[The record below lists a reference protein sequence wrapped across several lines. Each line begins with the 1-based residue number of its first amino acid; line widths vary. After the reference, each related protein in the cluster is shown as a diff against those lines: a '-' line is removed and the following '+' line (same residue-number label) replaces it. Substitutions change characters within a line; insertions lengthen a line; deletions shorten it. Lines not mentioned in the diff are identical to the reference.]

1 MYLTSFSIERVK
13 CFERAEFTFPR
24 RGDGRYA
31 GWHVLLGANATGK
44 TTALRAMAVA
54 LMGPTAWRGFEPV
67 GWVRDS
73 AEPTRPRLVA
83 DISRGEADAF
93 DNGAVGPYRAEIGV
107 IAEGETDDEGV
118 EGPQFALEGDKAPLL
133 KSVYATRKQGW
144 FSCGYGPYRR
154 LSGGSAEALAGLN
167 HARQIRVASLFR
179 ESVALTQCEEWL
191 KDLDH
196 RARDKTNP
204 NTLSDAITL
213 YAVQDVINS
222 MLPDEVKL
230 AQISSAGLRF
240 ETTASDRASLS
251 DLSDGYRSFLA
262 FAIDLVRQFLDGGL
276 TLSRPEDAL
285 ISLEP
290 KATGGLQRR
299 FSLPALEGVV
309 FIDEVDAHL
318 HPTWQRRIGPMLQ
331 RVFPNVQFI
340 VTTHSPFVA
349 QSASEG
355 GLFVL
360 APAPDRSIT
369 VVQPVASVKGWRA
382 DALLTSPLFG
392 LSDTVDLDTEQRAA
406 EYHDLASRRAFETL
420 SDADQ
425 KRLDALEV
433 ELSHTFVS
441 PGETVADFE
450 RRQRADAF
458 VDEVVKGLETRKAG

>member
-1 MYLTSFSIERVK
+1 MYLTLFTIDLVK
-13 CFERAEFTFPR
+13 CFKRGEFHFPQR
-24 RGDGRYA
+24 SDGRYA

-54 LMGPTAWRGFEPV
+54 LMGPGAWKAFEPV
-67 GWVRDS
+67 GWVRQG
-73 AEPTRPRLVA
+73 EKTRRIGRLKARIAKSESDIA
-83 DISRGEADAF
+83 DRAQKGPFEAT
-93 DNGAVGPYRAEIGV
+93 IIV
-107 IAEGETDDEGV
+107 IPDEGNEREGL
-118 EGPQFALEGDKAPLL
+118 EGPQFLLEGDKKALL
-133 KSVYATRKQGW
+133 KSVYAVKKPGW
-144 FSCGYGPYRR
+144 FACGYGPFRR
-154 LSGGSAEALAGLN
+154 LTGGSYEALAGLN
-167 HARQIRVASLFR
+167 HTRQLRVASLFR
-179 ESVALTQCEEWL
+179 ESIALTQCEEWL

-196 RARDKTNP
+196 RARDTTNDHRGRDQL
-204 NTLSDAITL
+204 TLET
-213 YAVQDVINS
+213 VRVVINS
-222 MLPDEVKL
+222 MLPPEVQL
-230 AQISSAGLRF
+230 ATVTSAGARF
-240 ETTASDRASLS
+240 ETATAERVSLA

-262 FAIDLVRQFLDGGL
+262 FAIDIVRHIVEANDGDLLKRLLRVERIQDGGH
-276 TLSRPEDAL
+276 TRE
-285 ISLEP
+285 INVI
-290 KATGGLQRR
+290 GI
-299 FSLPALEGVV
+299 EGVV
-309 FIDEVDAHL
+309 LIDEVDTHL

-425 KRLDALEV
+425 KRLDELET
-433 ELSHTFVS
+433 ELSHTLVS

-458 VDEVVKGLETRKAG
+458 VDDVVKDLENRKVG